1 MGKNLAHYALQVN
14 GCKGNTKF
22 VLVALADCANDMTG
36 ECYPSQNTIAAVT
49 GLSRSTVGDAIE
61 SLENIGYIT
70 KCHRLG
76 SSNIY
81 TLAIGCWEIRQGVSG
96 NRAGDVG
103 KSGTNNKS
111 IESLYK
117 NKTIQHNPSLGGKM
131 TQMTQNDSKTQEGS
145 LEGEGGEGSK
155 PKAMSRGWELM
166 PRDLEGIFAIL
177 RAEYKEEF
185 PVAAQFVDITI
196 SIDNPVRG
204 LPPEL
209 LKELKDMESK
219 DWPGIVYPLKWVRKR
234 VRCYVLYTLKGDLKL
249 EFDAYMNDVAIAK
262 KYIESAYP
270 SQIPRDEKMMAEA
283 RNKIDEIIKCISE
296 IEEKIVDVQE
306 GAARRRQAAAGAVIM
321 GRDQASGFGPQS
333 RPRQMTRVVYHPQS
347 GMQKGGFLRGQGSR
361 CELAAVSPC

>member
-1 MGKNLAHYALQVN
+1 MGYKLVHNALYAK
-14 GCKGNTKF
+14 GCEGNTKL
-22 VLVALADCANDMTG
+22 VLIALADRANDMTG
-36 ECYPSQNTIAAVT
+36 VCYPSQNTVASDI
-49 GLSRSTVGDAIE
+49 GLCRSTVGDAIK
-61 SLENIGYIT
+61 SLENLGYVT

-81 TLAIGCWEIRQGVSG
+81 TLAIPQCRDTLQIIGCQEFRQGVSG

-103 KSGTNNKS
+103 KSGPNNKS

-117 NKTIQHNPSLGGKM
+117 NKTIQHNLSLGGKM

-145 LEGEGGEGSK
+145 LEGAGGEGCK
-155 PKAMSRGWELM
+155 PKAMSRGWELSWELM

-249 EFDAYMNDVAIAK
+249 EFDAYMNDVAPAK

-270 SQIPRDEKMMAEA
+270 SQIPKDEKMMAEA

-306 GAARRRQAAAGAVIM
+306 GAARRRQAAAGAVTM

-333 RPRQMTRVVYHPQS
+333 HPGRRS
-347 GMQKGGFLRGQGSR
+347 
-361 CELAAVSPC
+361 E